1 MLFNEQILLS
11 KYPDQIGKFK
21 INYYEKNKKLTKTV
35 IIHYSSWSPIKSGQ
49 INKRVYQPRDLL
61 FSDELSGMPD
71 TLLTNS
77 NPANVLYN
85 LQGLKPSNQTTYG
98 EWTNIFNALADP
110 LAKKNAEGVLGSDL
124 IATRATNPNKTP
136 FWDSGLQFK
145 PKGAYDTKQI
155 RKFIYQ
161 DPEYKKPLL
170 VLHHLIIHN

>member
-1 MLFNEQILLS
+1 MLKWIDLKVL
-11 KYPDQIGKFK
+11 G
-21 INYYEKNKKLTKTV
+21 LTAFSSLTV
-35 IIHYSSWSPIKSGQ
+35 IGRPIKSGQ

-61 FSDELSGMPD
+61 FFRWIKWNAN

-145 PKGAYDTKQI
+145 PKRCLWYET
-155 RKFIYQ
+155 
-161 DPEYKKPLL
+161 
-170 VLHHLIIHN
+170 NS